1 MFEYLRGIVH
11 ILQGDAIVIDI
22 QGMGYKIHVPN
33 STKDILKEG
42 DETEIYVYLSVR
54 EDAMKLYGFA
64 NRADRD
70 MFEKLLTVSGIG
82 PALSLNILSHA
93 STTELYQA
101 IYEENISFFRRIKG
115 IGPKTASRL
124 VLELKGNLLKLET
137 QMPKN
142 SFRNDAINAL
152 MGLGYSELD
161 ASEAVQK
168 AFQNKGNFKNLEE
181 LVIESLAQ
189 LR

>member
-82 PALSLNILSHA
+82 L
-93 STTELYQA
+93 LYH
-101 IYEENISFFRRIKG
+101 
-115 IGPKTASRL
+115 
-124 VLELKGNLLKLET
+124 
-137 QMPKN
+137 
-142 SFRNDAINAL
+142 
-152 MGLGYSELD
+152 
-161 ASEAVQK
+161 
-168 AFQNKGNFKNLEE
+168 
-181 LVIESLAQ
+181 
-189 LR
+189 